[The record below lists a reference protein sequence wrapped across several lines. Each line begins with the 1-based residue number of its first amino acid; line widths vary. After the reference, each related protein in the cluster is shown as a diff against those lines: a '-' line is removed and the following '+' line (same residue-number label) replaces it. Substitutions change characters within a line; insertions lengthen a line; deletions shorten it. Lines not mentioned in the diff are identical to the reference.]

1 MDDKNIREQ
10 SGGDP
15 QKGKNGS
22 RRTLEDLLYKLGLK
36 KITLKVSVPGT
47 FEETFREMSSF
58 DLGFLL
64 CISWGLEGA
73 LEVQGIKELQ
83 EVLFNHPEKVTSL
96 IQLNK
101 AFLSKDFNIYARA
114 VLSDIYA
121 TCKAFIPEEGEEY
134 AGEILTNIILKIV
147 QHAVQDTEAVNISSE
162 GLKKA
167 IMLAVQKDLFALPDL
182 NDSSSSEPFN

>member
-1 MDDKNIREQ
+1 
-10 SGGDP
+10 
-15 QKGKNGS
+15 
-22 RRTLEDLLYKLGLK
+22 
-36 KITLKVSVPGT
+36 
-47 FEETFREMSSF
+47 MSSF